1 MHDKVKIKK
10 MQEAANIL
18 SAILKELGEAC
29 VIGTNLLELEELAN
43 TLCSQYKVKPAF
55 KGYEGYPAAL
65 CIGVNDIVVH
75 GIPYD
80 YDLEDG
86 DILSID
92 MGIKYK
98 GVYSDCAITVMV
110 GNVSEETRKFVETTK
125 QSVLNAI
132 AQAVP
137 GNTVGDIGHAI
148 QSTVENAGYTVV
160 EEMVGHGIGYD
171 LHEEPYIPG
180 VGQKGKGEKLYKG
193 QTIAIEAIINQG
205 SSDIVISKEDGWTSF
220 TKDGMLSALFEH
232 TVVVD
237 DNPRILTKW

>member
-1 MHDKVKIKK
+1 MLDKVKIKK

-29 VIGTNLLELEELAN
+29 AIGANLLELEELAN

-148 QSTVENAGYTVV
+148 QSTVESAGYTVV
-160 EEMVGHGIGYD
+160 EEMVGHGVGYD